1 MPSSYSSKHSAYL
14 LILSPSIRYI
24 SFINSNGNSLRLI
37 CLNFIVLGVHF
48 IGMIRIRINDPG
60 SLRSQHIRR
69 TDESTP
75 GNDKQVR
82 LKCYDSSDLRS
93 LILMQVFPS
102 APRLINPKNHRF
114 LAGAGGCP
122 GGGRS
127 YERQSESPKRLDR
140 NRKSFSLE
148 HLRRYPKIGIFLQS
162 NRFISSKGLPGE
174 GIIPDS
180 FAKGLNLVLTPY
192 AL

>member
-14 LILSPSIRYI
+14 LKLSPSIRYI

-122 GGGRS
+122 GGGDEATSAKANHQKDQIETGSRS
-127 YERQSESPKRLDR
+127 VWNTFDGTLKQVFFCKVIALFPPGAFQARELSQTP
-140 NRKSFSLE
+140 
-148 HLRRYPKIGIFLQS
+148 LQRVS
-162 NRFISSKGLPGE
+162 
-174 GIIPDS
+174 
-180 FAKGLNLVLTPY
+180 T
-192 AL
+192 